1 MDKKPFLSSVVF
13 QREFLS
19 VFIVVINAFSWYF
32 PLYALFTGVVNKLQ
46 VAYTA
51 TFAIFGVHY
60 LAVIVSAIIGIAI
73 VNKRVSRSTL
83 LSLWMFLGIV
93 ASVFMVTLEGGDLTY
108 LLLMA
113 AFLGVSLGLGF
124 PSCLA
129 YFADYGAAEHRGR
142 LGGFTYCVAGL
153 GIFSMGL
160 ATIVF
165 TLPLSIAILAI
176 WRGIGLIAF
185 ILVKPHPPHQNA
197 TKKEV
202 DVSFG
207 TILRERSFTL
217 YLVPWIMFSLINYLE
232 RPIHRNFFGTDLFY
246 LQEIVEFGIGSLI
259 ALASGFLSDMVG
271 RKRIVILGYVILGI
285 GYAVLGLFPN
295 LVISRYFYIAI
306 DGIAWGILAPM
317 FFIIIWGELAESRSK
332 DKYYFLGALPFL
344 LSSFVE
350 IIVAPYVELISF
362 LTSFSLASFFLFLAV
377 LPLTYAPETLPERK
391 IEIRRV
397 KGYVE
402 QAKKARDKYVTK
414 SGVKKD

>member
-129 YFADYGAAEHRGR
+129 YLADYGAAEHRGR

-176 WRGIGLIAF
+176 WRG
-185 ILVKPHPPHQNA
+185 
-197 TKKEV
+197 
-202 DVSFG
+202 
-207 TILRERSFTL
+207 
-217 YLVPWIMFSLINYLE
+217 
-232 RPIHRNFFGTDLFY
+232 
-246 LQEIVEFGIGSLI
+246 
-259 ALASGFLSDMVG
+259 
-271 RKRIVILGYVILGI
+271 
-285 GYAVLGLFPN
+285 
-295 LVISRYFYIAI
+295 
-306 DGIAWGILAPM
+306 
-317 FFIIIWGELAESRSK
+317 
-332 DKYYFLGALPFL
+332 
-344 LSSFVE
+344 
-350 IIVAPYVELISF
+350 
-362 LTSFSLASFFLFLAV
+362 
-377 LPLTYAPETLPERK
+377 
-391 IEIRRV
+391 
-397 KGYVE
+397 
-402 QAKKARDKYVTK
+402 
-414 SGVKKD
+414 